1 MLEMSD
7 RLPGLGSLEVGLL
20 AAVLPQLL
28 NGLGFQA
35 RRALP
40 FFRSKRFFRRQKTFA
55 GAIDWLKCNEGADN
69 YMLWVRDS
77 CPNMPDIS
85 LICRASHD
93 PGFFQAR

>member
-7 RLPGLGSLEVGLL
+7 GLPGLGSLEVGLL

-40 FFRSKRFFRRQKTFA
+40 FFRSKRFLAR
-55 GAIDWLKCNEGADN
+55 G
-69 YMLWVRDS
+69 
-77 CPNMPDIS
+77 IS
-85 LICRASHD
+85 LRYCGSH
-93 PGFFQAR
+93 PAWATGIIHI